1 MARCVLT
8 NVPGGYPL
16 SNVDIELV
24 RTDTMAIVQVVQT
37 NKAGEAQFTTTLPAP
52 CFFRPR
58 IIGKNWN
65 LQVTDTGLGYSL
77 YDRVVAT
84 DGLGTDLNF
93 TTAIAALAA
102 TGGTIG
108 ARTGDYHEGAILTIP
123 TTKNYVI
130 EGIGHGIL
138 EDVNFTPVMGVQ
150 IHNPGGAGGFNGV
163 IFHVDTGARLTLRGV
178 EVHQDRAYAAIEA
191 HTNPWIIVE
200 DSWVHSDSTGAGI
213 DSSYQVRIHRSVI
226 ECGAGESIDVGTA
239 IVYLEV
245 TESRLTS
252 TTYAVNGSFAEA
264 YFEKCQMSKFRC
276 HTTTIASKLRIENCK
291 VAGGTAGSP
300 GIEVG
305 NGGHDDIQIFDNE
318 IDGGTGHAIQIGYT
332 TLDLAERYQVNNNRM
347 KSTAGHGLYI
357 AGYVKGLTA
366 CGNMFSGNAAGY
378 CIETANALYPE
389 YAVFGCNTH
398 DGSALGVYGP
408 TLSSTTYGAH
418 ALLDGVMNSDTLAG
432 AVLDGDIIIGNVTP
446 KWSRLAI
453 SIPAANVRNVFSIDN
468 GELRPSWKGALNDT
482 HPADIAAVAAEGT
495 SLIFAHLDHVHAHP
509 NLGDLHTVYLLASG
523 ARALT
528 GNWFPGAFVI
538 GNYDFTARPTH
549 LDIGDLNFELYLEAG
564 GPVIIFDA
572 ALDFLGYVRAS
583 NYFTFVIG
591 GTEYLRISAAGLLV
605 DNINE
610 LVLNAGVTI
619 ETVLIKDGLVDGIDV
634 SVIGAASHAAVTL
647 SVAAEVLLGLATQE
661 IGLDTQAANLIFAGP
676 TTGAVAAPTFRSL
689 VLADIPAE
697 IATWEG
703 VIDMIGAVTSF
714 FFTPVVSDLGGIYYN
729 MTVAPS
735 PAVATNFSTGAIGS
749 DTNTLIYTSVSS
761 VVETPANIVAGL
773 LDLHI
778 HALRVSG
785 GRNLRVYST
794 FHVRSAGG
802 VDGAAFAT
810 TELSNLLT
818 DASAEYDIHAIQA
831 ADQAF
836 AVNERLVVNTFI
848 NSNGGTPN
856 ATVGRITIAGTTA
869 AHISV
874 GIDAAAFDHVYLTP
888 AAHTAIGDGAP
899 HHAAITLA
907 ASAAVLMD
915 LTGQAIS
922 LDTQAANTFLAGRAD
937 VGAAQAP
944 TFRTIV
950 ALDLGTGAPSGL
962 KFLRD
967 DLTWQVPAGGGG
979 GDDVLSLAYAAAL

>member
-77 YDRVVAT
+77 YDRVVAL

-102 TGGTIG
+102 TGGMIG

-191 HTNPWIIVE
+191 HSNPWIIVE

-226 ECGAGESIDVGTA
+226 ECGAGESIDVGTT

-252 TTYAVNGSFAEA
+252 TTYAVNGSFSQM
-264 YFEKCQMSKFRC
+264 YFEKCRMSKVRC
-276 HTTTIASKLRIENCK
+276 HTTTIAERLRITDCT
-291 VAGGTAGSP
+291 VAGGTAGAA
-300 GIEVG
+300 GIKVSG
-305 NGGHDDIQIFDNE
+305 GGHDDIQIFDNE
-318 IDGGTGHAIQIGYT
+318 IDGDTGHAVDIGYT
-332 TLDLAERYQVNNNRM
+332 TLDTGLRYQVNNNRLH
-347 KSTAGHGLYI
+347 STGGHGIYI
-357 AGYVKGLTA
+357 SGYVKGLTA
-366 CGNMFSGNAAGY
+366 CGNVFSGNAAGY

-564 GPVIIFDA
+564 GPVIIFDTGW
-572 ALDFLGYVRAS
+572 DFLGYVRAS
-583 NYFTFVIG
+583 NYFNFAVG
-591 GTEYLRISAAGLLV
+591 GVEYLRIGATGLLV
-605 DNINE
+605 DHVLE
-610 LVLNAGVTI
+610 LNAAHGVDI
-619 ETVLIKDGLVDGIDV
+619 DGVLCKDDAVETDAIRGLRESGGT
-634 SVIGAASHAAVTL
+634 S
-647 SVAAEVLLGLATQE
+647 LAM
-661 IGLDTQAANLIFAGP
+661 
-676 TTGAVAAPTFRSL
+676 GAVADGQHLKRSGATIVGDTLTATFIAKSIVDVKGDL
-689 VLADIPAE
+689 IVASADNAVGVLAA
-697 IATWEG
+697 
-703 VIDMIGAVTSF
+703 GA
-714 FFTPVVSDLGGIYYN
+714 DG
-729 MTVAPS
+729 TVLTADS
-735 PAVATNFSTGAIGS
+735 G
-749 DTNTLIYTSVSS
+749 
-761 VVETPANIVAGL
+761 E
-773 LDLHI
+773 
-778 HALRVSG
+778 AL
-785 GRNLRVYST
+785 
-794 FHVRSAGG
+794 
-802 VDGAAFAT
+802 
-810 TELSNLLT
+810 
-818 DASAEYDIHAIQA
+818 
-831 ADQAF
+831 
-836 AVNERLVVNTFI
+836 
-848 NSNGGTPN
+848 
-856 ATVGRITIAGTTA
+856 
-869 AHISV
+869 
-874 GIDAAAFDHVYLTP
+874 
-888 AAHTAIGDGAP
+888 
-899 HHAAITLA
+899 
-907 ASAAVLMD
+907 
-915 LTGQAIS
+915 
-922 LDTQAANTFLAGRAD
+922 
-937 VGAAQAP
+937 
-944 TFRTIV
+944 
-950 ALDLGTGAPSGL
+950 GL
-962 KFLRD
+962 K
-967 DLTWQVPAGGGG
+967 WAAAGGGG
-979 GDDVLSLAYAAAL
+979 GGFQDAFFLV